1 MISKFKLK
9 YTKNSWLQVGL
20 KLGGVRGFLAGYWR
34 KLVLETRYRLSGSL
48 TFSLMIHVLLISS
61 YFGLSSLERP
71 VEPPI
76 REINFVD
83 LTEVIPEEP
92 KVQPEKEKRYQY
104 RPKIVPDQP
113 PESPQVQTNVTKQ
126 QSSPIVLGNDRI
138 FLDKQRK
145 QAPINLDK
153 IAAVAGNVNQPD
165 DILKVSQAIGI
176 KKDERLSKPSPK
188 DLTANNKSLLA
199 SMPQQ
204 QGAVS
209 FDRSGKAE
217 IDLQSSQD
225 GIPVSSAVTDLNQPN
240 PEPKKTQPKLQIK
253 ETQTIITGDLANR
266 KIIKKILP
274 PFPLW
279 AKRQGVGATIALRFT
294 VMENGTVKENVIV
307 ERTSGSREWDK
318 MVITA
323 LKGWK
328 FVALQKTGI
337 RKDQNGVVTFQFL
350 I

>member
-1 MISKFKLK
+1 MLSKFKLK
-9 YTKNSWLQVGL
+9 YSTNSWLQVGV
-20 KLGGVRGFLAGYWR
+20 KLGGFKGFLARCWQ
-34 KLVLETRYRLSGSL
+34 KLVLETRYRLSSSL
-48 TFSLMIHVLLISS
+48 TFSLMLHILMISS
-61 YFGLSSLERP
+61 YFALSSLERP

-83 LTEVIPEEP
+83 LTEVVPEP
-92 KVQPEKEKRYQY
+92 PRVQPKKEKRFVYT
-104 RPKIVPDQP
+104 PKIVPDRP
-113 PESPQVQTNVTKQ
+113 PESPQIQSNISKQ
-126 QSSPIVLGNDRI
+126 KSAPIVLGNDRI

-145 QAPINLDK
+145 QAPINLTK
-153 IAAVAGNVNQPD
+153 MEPVAGNINQPNEM
-165 DILKVSQAIGI
+165 LKVSQAIGV
-176 KKDERLSKPSPK
+176 KKDERLSKPSPM
-188 DLTANNKSLLA
+188 DLNANNKSLLA
-199 SMPQQ
+199 GMSQQ

-217 IDLQSSQD
+217 IDLQHTQR
-225 GIPVSSAVTDLNQPN
+225 GVPVSGAATDLNPSH
-240 PEPKKTQPKLQIK
+240 PEPKKSQAQLEIK

-266 KIIKKILP
+266 NIIKKTIP

-294 VMENGTVKENVIV
+294 VMENGMVKENVIV

-318 MVITA
+318 MVINA
-323 LKGWK
+323 LKEWK

-337 RKDQNGVVTFQFL
+337 RKDQSGVVTFQFL